1 MATSQKVIDRSYKAY
16 LSQRAMWKEK
26 GYGLDRALTADE
38 YKVAFL
44 GLSHARKPNI
54 ARDLASSDRT
64 LRYKQAATIRR
75 RLKNAVDYED
85 ADPQEIQRLLKK
97 YSNIKKLISIELTE
111 EESRQNEEMRRQR
124 YLERGITPQRI
135 IQATGRSQLFN
146 ELRDAGLSY
155 KEAEKVLYG

>member
-26 GYGLDRALTADE
+26 GYGMDRALTEDE
-38 YKVAFL
+38 YKVAFK

-54 ARDLASSDRT
+54 ARDLASSERT
-64 LRYKQAATIRR
+64 VGYRQAVAILRRI
-75 RLKNAVDYED
+75 KNAVDYED
-85 ADPQEIQRLLKK
+85 ADPEKIQQLLEK
-97 YSNIKKLISIELTE
+97 YPNTKKLISVELSE
-111 EESRQNEEMRRQR
+111 EEIQQNEEMRRQR
-124 YLERGITPQRI
+124 YLERGITPKRI
-135 IQATGRSQLFN
+135 IQATARSKLFN